1 MTENKAHFS
10 ISERKVLL
18 RFFDVV
24 FALEGIALMSF
35 VFDFHYFDIHNDQVW
50 IWAITMTAY
59 LLLFGEIFEMYNLKV
74 ANEKYSSVRGAILMS
89 LATTFFYIFT
99 PIITPEL
106 PQNRLQI
113 VYLFVPM
120 TLAIIIWR
128 FVYIHFIFSP
138 QFFKKVL
145 LIGPKETVESLVA
158 IIGEKARDNYIV
170 GYISSDSI
178 EDRSIERF
186 DLSYENLLY
195 LVKKHNVTEVVVK
208 HFEDSVESEKMK
220 LQLIGLF
227 EQGYIITSAE
237 NFKENIT
244 NRIPESRLNEEF
256 YNHLSRGLIQQN
268 RFYLFF
274 RRMMDLIISFIG
286 ILILG
291 LIIIPIVSIC
301 NIFGNRGKLLFYQKR
316 VGKNGK
322 IFRIIKLRTM
332 IENAEKNGAV
342 WAHKHDSRITKFGK
356 FLRKTRID
364 EFPQFI
370 NILKGDMSLIGPR
383 PERPEFVEE
392 LSKDYIFYTTRHV
405 IKPGLSG
412 WAQVEYPYAS
422 TKEEQFIKLRYDLY
436 YIKEQNLFMDFKIF
450 IKTISTVLFYRG
462 S

>member
-1 MTENKAHFS
+1 
-10 ISERKVLL
+10 
-18 RFFDVV
+18 
-24 FALEGIALMSF
+24 
-35 VFDFHYFDIHNDQVW
+35 
-50 IWAITMTAY
+50 
-59 LLLFGEIFEMYNLKV
+59 
-74 ANEKYSSVRGAILMS
+74 
-89 LATTFFYIFT
+89 
-99 PIITPEL
+99 
-106 PQNRLQI
+106 
-113 VYLFVPM
+113 
-120 TLAIIIWR
+120 
-128 FVYIHFIFSP
+128 VYIHFIFSP

-422 TKEEQFIKLRYDLY
+422 SKEEQFIKLRYDLY